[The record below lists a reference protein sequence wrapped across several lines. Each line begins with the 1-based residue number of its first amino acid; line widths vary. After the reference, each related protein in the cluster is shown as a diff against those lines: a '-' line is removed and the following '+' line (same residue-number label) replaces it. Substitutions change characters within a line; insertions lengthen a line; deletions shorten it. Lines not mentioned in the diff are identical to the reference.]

1 MAYVQSLA
9 EIVNTARSL
18 EKKEDKVAYLKENE
32 SKPLLDILCLMCD
45 ARWTFRFPS
54 DEPPYTPSV
63 MTETHGL
70 LYRETRKF
78 PYFVKQKQQGE
89 NLSQG
94 RIEAL
99 FIQMLEN
106 IDPED
111 AKLVLR
117 MTSKQPY
124 PDLPPSVINEAFPG
138 SIVDP
143 IEVKRGRGRPKKSEA
158 V

>member
-1 MAYVQSLA
+1 MSFTESLA

-18 EKKEDKVAYLKENE
+18 ENKDDKVAYLRQKE
-32 SKPLLDILCLMCD
+32 SRQLVDILCLMCD
-45 ARWTFRFPS
+45 ARWTFRVPN
-54 DEPPYTPSV
+54 DAPPYNPSV
-63 MTETHGL
+63 MSESQGL
-70 LYRETRKF
+70 LYREARKF
-78 PYFVKQKQQGE
+78 PYFVEQRPDGE
-89 NLSQG
+89 KLPQT

-99 FIQMLEN
+99 FIQMLES

-138 SIVDP
+138 AIVDP